1 MQTKEIKREI
11 VNWNN
16 DLTNFSLKGLTP
28 SELDIFLGICYR
40 CQHQGTR
47 TIKITFDELRGLSY
61 FSSKDGDRFCDK
73 VIAVNKKL
81 LSLSFE
87 VNDGHVYCGFSLFSM
102 YKIDTDNEYVEIAVD
117 EHLAYLLNDFEKNYT
132 SMELFEHASMPSTYS
147 KAVYKKLR
155 QFRNQ
160 EKPFWKVS
168 YQEFRDYLN
177 IPNSYASNNIDQSI
191 MPQII
196 KDNSKYFNNL
206 KVEKYYEKPKGRGRS
221 RLGGYIFTFDRPQNM
236 DKYKLPELDK
246 EKESK
251 KEQCLDS
258 ETEMD
263 MFPEN
268 VPFFD

>member
-1 MQTKEIKREI
+1 
-11 VNWNN
+11 
-16 DLTNFSLKGLTP
+16 
-28 SELDIFLGICYR
+28 
-40 CQHQGTR
+40 
-47 TIKITFDELRGLSY
+47 
-61 FSSKDGDRFCDK
+61 
-73 VIAVNKKL
+73 
-81 LSLSFE
+81 
-87 VNDGHVYCGFSLFSM
+87 M

-221 RLGGYIFTFDRPQNM
+221 RLGGYIFTFDKPQNM

-251 KEQCLDS
+251 EEQCLDS